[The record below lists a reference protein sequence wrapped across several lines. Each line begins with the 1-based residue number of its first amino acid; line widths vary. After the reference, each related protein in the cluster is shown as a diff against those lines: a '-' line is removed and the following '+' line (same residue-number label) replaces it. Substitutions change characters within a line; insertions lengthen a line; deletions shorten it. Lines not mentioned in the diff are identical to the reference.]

1 MAQAQKG
8 LGRGL
13 EALLGG
19 YQDERSGQEVLTLPL
34 DAIRPNPE
42 QPRRTFEPGALAE
55 LAASIKGQGLLQPV
69 LVRPVADAGG
79 ATHEIVAGERRWR
92 AARLAGLTEIPVLV
106 REVDDEQSLALALI
120 ENLQREDL
128 NPVEEAAALNL
139 LLTRFGMSQD
149 ALAKKVGKSRPAVAN
164 ALRLLQL
171 SEPMLADLASQA
183 MTAGHA
189 RALLS
194 LADEELRQSLWRRIV
209 DTGMSVREA
218 EEAAGQA
225 KATGRL
231 PDPAPARPV
240 AKGPRPAKDP
250 CLREIEG
257 PLTRQAGV
265 LVKTTGSADHG
276 RITFHYSSRRELE
289 GLLEHFGLTA
299 LLAGDGGEGGGA
311 GGNAADDGAARN
323 GA

>member
-194 LADEELRQSLWRRIV
+194 LADEELRQALWQRIV
-209 DTGMSVREA
+209 ATGMSVREA

-231 PDPAPARPV
+231 PDAAPARPE
-240 AKGPRPAKDP
+240 ATGPRPARTRPAKDP

-265 LVKTTGSADHG
+265 MVKTTGSADHG

-299 LLAGDGGEGGGA
+299 LLDRGAAGDGA
-311 GGNAADDGAARN
+311 
-323 GA
+323 

>member
-19 YQDERSGQEVLTLPL
+19 YQDDRSGQEVLTLPL

-42 QPRRTFEPGALAE
+42 QPRRTFEAGALAE
-55 LAASIKGQGLLQPV
+55 LAASIREQGLLQPV
-69 LVRPVADAGG
+69 LVRPVGDAGG

-171 SEPMLADLASQA
+171 PEPMLADLANQTL
-183 MTAGHA
+183 TAGHA

-194 LADEELRQSLWRRIV
+194 LADEDLRRALWQRIV
-209 DTGMSVREA
+209 ATGMSVREA
-218 EEAAGQA
+218 EETASQA

-231 PDPAPARPV
+231 PEAGPAGNRPGKSGNRPV
-240 AKGPRPAKDP
+240 RPAKDP
-250 CLREIEG
+250 WLQGIEE
-257 PLTRQAGV
+257 PLTRQAGI
-265 LVKTTGSADHG
+265 LVKTAGSADHG
-276 RITFHYSSRRELE
+276 KITFHYSSRRELE
-289 GLLEHFGLTA
+289 GLLERFGLA
-299 LLAGDGGEGGGA
+299 SHSDGRGNGD
-311 GGNAADDGAARN
+311 
-323 GA
+323 